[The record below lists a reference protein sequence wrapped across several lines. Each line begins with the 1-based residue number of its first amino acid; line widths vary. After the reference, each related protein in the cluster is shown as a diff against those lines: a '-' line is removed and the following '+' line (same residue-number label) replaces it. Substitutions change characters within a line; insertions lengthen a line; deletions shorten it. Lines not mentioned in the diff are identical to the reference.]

1 MIFPHKPHGAPGRLN
16 FVQISTMEPSSPAG
30 KNTGRN
36 KTAIILLSAA
46 LIATWAYIL
55 WDKNKVSMEKKETET
70 IISNTAMER
79 DRLQKELE
87 DASARFDE
95 LKTISS
101 KKDSTIYARDR
112 EINSKKAKI
121 ESLLSRNNATESE
134 LREARGLIE
143 SMNKD
148 IDGYKQ
154 QIELLEGQKIQLTR
168 EKAAVTEER
177 DIMTRKY
184 DSAQEVIKTR
194 DDVIDVASTLHAS
207 NFSITGIAE
216 RSGGKE
222 KITGKARRVDKLRI
236 RFDLDENMVTSSGT
250 KQLFVI
256 ISDPTGKVILD
267 DKLGSGT
274 FLSREGQEKAFTQ
287 RVDVNYVQNQK
298 QTVSFDWRKNE
309 AYNSGNYK
317 IEVFNNGFKIG
328 ESSLPLR

>member
-1 MIFPHKPHGAPGRLN
+1 MQAMIFPHKPGGHPGSLILYKFQPWN
-16 FVQISTMEPSSPAG
+16 PPTPPEKIPALT
-30 KNTGRN
+30 KQP
-36 KTAIILLSAA
+36 L
-46 LIATWAYIL
+46 ATWAYIL
-55 WDKNKVSMEKKETET
+55 WDKNRMSMEKKETET

-79 DRLQKELE
+79 DRLQKDLE

-112 EINSKKAKI
+112 EIISKKAKI

-184 DSAQEVIKTR
+184 DSAQDMIRTREVLRNDQAARKK
-194 DDVIDVASTLHAS
+194 SP
-207 NFSITGIAE
+207 
-216 RSGGKE
+216 GKP
-222 KITGKARRVDKLRI
+222 GA
-236 RFDLDENMVTSSGT
+236 
-250 KQLFVI
+250 
-256 ISDPTGKVILD
+256 
-267 DKLGSGT
+267 
-274 FLSREGQEKAFTQ
+274 
-287 RVDVNYVQNQK
+287 
-298 QTVSFDWRKNE
+298 
-309 AYNSGNYK
+309 
-317 IEVFNNGFKIG
+317 
-328 ESSLPLR
+328 